1 MDLKE
6 LCEGFPEEIQQK
18 IKGAYWLGCAEGI
31 ALANTPKEKVERQE
45 GNVVYL
51 HKSSN
56 PEKWVPPE
64 L

>member
-1 MDLKE
+1 MNVNKLKIVVA
-6 LCEGFPEEIQQK
+6 GQ
-18 IKGAYWLGCAEGI
+18 AGCGKTTVS
-31 ALANTPKEKVERQE
+31 ALIEKTLRDERQE